1 MRRSRN
7 GSSRPER
14 RIPISKEGRISF
26 RPGKKH
32 ALDVQIKEARR
43 AKEQMA
49 EHLERFVEL
58 LHALAPLE
66 GVADRFEAEDEALR
80 GYLAAHYQD
89 YLHVD
94 HLEATFL
101 WLRRRRAMARL
112 QAAQAAL
119 NLVQELLAPDPFVD
133 ELLDL
138 LRERRPEE
146 VEVDRGQLTGDA
158 QAAREQFGQFDARL
172 LEISAAI
179 TRGNGWIE
187 RYFIHKPGLRPEVI
201 RLAYAFWKERKKGT
215 PVPPD
220 VLESVHP
227 EIAECLREGK
237 LIPLRLKQ
245 EAITERDYGPYY
257 KYRWREGGGKNAPI
271 YTISLGRLSE
281 RPEGM
286 LPFRPYIRFS
296 RE

>member
-7 GSSRPER
+7 GSSQPER
-14 RIPISKEGRISF
+14 RIPISSQGRISF
-26 RPGKKH
+26 RPGGEH
-32 ALDVQIKEARR
+32 PLDVQIKEALR
-43 AKEQMA
+43 AKEQL
-49 EHLERFVEL
+49 EEELERFLER

-66 GVADRFEAEDEALR
+66 EVADRFEAEDEALR
-80 GYLAAHYQD
+80 RYLADHYQD
-89 YLHVD
+89 YFHVD
-94 HLEATFL
+94 HIQATFL
-101 WLRRRRAMARL
+101 WLRRRRAIARL
-112 QAAQAAL
+112 QAAQTAL
-119 NLVQELLAPDPFVD
+119 SLVQDLLAPDPFVE

-138 LRERRPEE
+138 LRERSPED

-158 QAAREQFGQFDARL
+158 QVAREQIVRFDAQL
-172 LEISAAI
+172 QEIRAAI
-179 TRGNGWIE
+179 VRGNGWIE

-201 RLAYAFWKERKKGT
+201 RQAYAFWKEREQGT

-237 LIPLRLKQ
+237 PIPLRLKE
-245 EAITERDYGPYY
+245 EATTERDYGPYY
-257 KYRWREGGGKNAPI
+257 NYRWREGGGKKAPI

>member
-1 MRRSRN
+1 MSRSRK

-43 AKEQMA
+43 AEEQM
-49 EHLERFVEL
+49 VEL
-58 LHALAPLE
+58 LEQFAEMLRALAPLD
-66 GVADRFEAEDEALR
+66 GLADRFEAEDEALR
-80 GYLAAHYQD
+80 SYLAAHFQD

-119 NLVQELLAPDPFVD
+119 SLVQELLAPDPLVD
-133 ELLDL
+133 ELLNL
-138 LRERRPEE
+138 LRERNPEE
-146 VEVDRGQLTGDA
+146 VDVDRGQLTGNA
-158 QAAREQFGQFDARL
+158 QAAREQLAQFETRL
-172 LEISAAI
+172 QEIRAAI

-187 RYFIHKPGLRPEVI
+187 RYFIRKSGWRPAVI
-201 RLAYAFWKERKKGT
+201 ELAYAFWHERKSGV
-215 PVPPD
+215 PVPAE
-220 VLESVHP
+220 LLAQVHP
-227 EIAECLREGK
+227 EIAECLRNNTA
-237 LIPLRLKQ
+237 IPLRLKEEATQ
-245 EAITERDYGPYY
+245 ETSYGPYY
-257 KYRWREGGGKNAPI
+257 KYRWREGDSPI

-286 LPFRPYIRFS
+286 LPFRPYIRFT